1 MKVLPCPPHARTR
14 GSQHPT
20 AHMTTG
26 LSWLDRKPR
35 GYFSTPATPPPPPKA
50 EMPAKPHPARKAASP
65 PTRQPNP
72 PAATQHRAGNPSA
85 PRTRARDEA
94 QALHGIVDL
103 EGLADRLAEQS
114 GDQQTATILRPLLPK
129 LLAAM
134 VQGSLTPG
142 PSGAADRA
150 ALAKLMGAPWAATAA
165 DRKGGQSGKTRDQ
178 GRAIGGRLEAA
189 LARKE
194 RALGAGSVTQD
205 AAEGEE
211 PSSDGIE
218 GG

>member
-1 MKVLPCPPHARTR
+1 M
-14 GSQHPT
+14 
-20 AHMTTG
+20 
-26 LSWLDRKPR
+26 
-35 GYFSTPATPPPPPKA
+35 
-50 EMPAKPHPARKAASP
+50 
-65 PTRQPNP
+65 
-72 PAATQHRAGNPSA
+72 
-85 PRTRARDEA
+85 
-94 QALHGIVDL
+94 DL

>member
-35 GYFSTPATPPPPPKA
+35 GYFSPHPPQAARAKA
-50 EMPAKPHPARKAASP
+50 EMPTKRTSAPKAAQQPSRP
-65 PTRQPNP
+65 PG
-72 PAATQHRAGNPSA
+72 PAPTTQHRAGNPS
-85 PRTRARDEA
+85 PSRTRARDEA

-211 PSSDGIE
+211 PSSDGLFGE
-218 GG
+218 